1 MCILC
6 PHLYRRDI
14 HNIGHNYDDKL
25 TNIVQDLDHYK
36 MNVMLLISSVDKT
49 QSPSTIAP
57 KSPFAL
63 AQMNRRRTTAND
75 THTKY
80 SKINP
85 SNKGNTDFVII
96 HTIWNKRNK
105 KSLKS
110 EEIVMSTNNGEN
122 VSTPHTQT
130 QCAIRVVLFFFWFSF
145 APMLFTRIVQLKY

>member
-1 MCILC
+1 MCIVC

-105 KSLKS
+105 KKLEKRRDRHEYEQWRKCVDTAHTNTMCNPSCSHFFGSLLL
-110 EEIVMSTNNGEN
+110 
-122 VSTPHTQT
+122 
-130 QCAIRVVLFFFWFSF
+130 QCFSHES
-145 APMLFTRIVQLKY
+145 YS